1 MLVKCKCCGN
11 KIERENAYKV
21 TTEKGN
27 KYYCNESCFK
37 KVEAAAKE
45 KADKDAIYAEIVDI
59 FGYKIQNSALFKEWK
74 CWNELA
80 SNEKILSY
88 IQENKDYI
96 KGAVGKLNSTE
107 YARVRYVS
115 AILKNNLKDY
125 AENRGKRAQLPV
137 FDDAMPQEVV
147 EDIDYIMPINKKKK
161 VERRKGF
168 GE

>member
-11 KIERENAYKV
+11 KIERESAYKV
-21 TTEKGN
+21 MTDKGN
-27 KYYCNESCFK
+27 KYYCSKAEY
-37 KVEAAAKE
+37 EAMQKE
-45 KADKDAIYAEIVDI
+45 KADKDAIYTEIVDI

-107 YARVRYVS
+107 YVRVRYMS
-115 AILKNNLKDY
+115 AILKNSLVDY
-125 AENRGKRAQLPV
+125 KVGSRKEPEKIEVKNDSFFELFEPIKESKKMRKSFAELE
-137 FDDAMPQEVV
+137 DDL
-147 EDIDYIMPINKKKK
+147 
-161 VERRKGF
+161 
-168 GE
+168 

>member
-11 KIERENAYKV
+11 KIERESAYKV
-21 TTEKGN
+21 ITDKGN
-27 KYYCNESCFK
+27 KYYCSKAEY
-37 KVEAAAKE
+37 EAMQKE
-45 KADKDAIYAEIVDI
+45 KVDKDAIYAEIVDI

-88 IQENKDYI
+88 IQEKKDYI
-96 KGAVGKLNSTE
+96 KGAVGRINGTE

-115 AILKNNLKDY
+115 AILKNSLVDY
-125 AENRGKRAQLPV
+125 KVESRKEPEPV
-137 FDDAMPQEVV
+137 QKSVIDD
-147 EDIDYIMPINKKKK
+147 DYIMPINKKKK

>member
-11 KIERENAYKV
+11 KIERESAYKV
-21 TTEKGN
+21 MTVTGN
-27 KYYCNESCFK
+27 KYYCSTAEY
-37 KVEAAAKE
+37 EAMQKE
-45 KADKDAIYAEIVDI
+45 KADKDAIYTEIVNI

-107 YARVRYVS
+107 YARVRYMS
-115 AILKNNLKDY
+115 AILKNSLVDY
-125 AENRGKRAQLPV
+125 K
-137 FDDAMPQEVV
+137 V
-147 EDIDYIMPINKKKK
+147 EPRKEPEKITVDCEIYEAPIFTKKK
-161 VERRKGF
+161 RRGLS
-168 GE
+168 ELENEVI

>member
-1 MLVKCKCCGN
+1 MLVTCQICKK
-11 KIERENAYKV
+11 KIERDSAYKI

-27 KYYCNESCFK
+27 KYYCSQAEYD
-37 KVEAAAKE
+37 AMQKE

-107 YARVRYVS
+107 YARIRYMS

-125 AENRGKRAQLPV
+125 AKNRGKRAQLPV

>member
-11 KIERENAYKV
+11 KIERESAYKV
-21 TTEKGN
+21 TTDKGN
-27 KYYCNESCFK
+27 KYYCNKAEY
-37 KVEAAAKE
+37 EAMQKE

-96 KGAVGKLNSTE
+96 KGAVGRLNSTE

-115 AILKNNLKDY
+115 AILKNSLVDYKVESRKEPEKIEVKKDSFF
-125 AENRGKRAQLPV
+125 EL
-137 FDDAMPQEVV
+137 FE
-147 EDIDYIMPINKKKK
+147 PIKENKKM
-161 VERRKGF
+161 RKSF
-168 GE
+168 AELEDDL

>member
-1 MLVKCKCCGN
+1 MLVKCKGCGN

-21 TTEKGN
+21 MTDKGN
-27 KYYCNESCFK
+27 KYYCSKAEY
-37 KVEAAAKE
+37 EAMQKE
-45 KADKDAIYAEIVDI
+45 KADKDAIYTEIVDI

-107 YARVRYVS
+107 YARVRYMS
-115 AILKNNLKDY
+115 AILKNSLVDY
-125 AENRGKRAQLPV
+125 KVGSRKEPEKIEVKNDSFFELFEPIKESKKMRKSFAELE
-137 FDDAMPQEVV
+137 DDL
-147 EDIDYIMPINKKKK
+147 
-161 VERRKGF
+161 
-168 GE
+168 

>member
-1 MLVKCKCCGN
+1 MLVNCKCCGN
-11 KIERENAYKV
+11 KIERESAYKV
-21 TTEKGN
+21 MTDKGN
-27 KYYCNESCFK
+27 KYYCSQAEY
-37 KVEAAAKE
+37 EAMQKE

-107 YARVRYVS
+107 YARIRYMS

-125 AENRGKRAQLPV
+125 AKNRGKRAQLPV

>member
-11 KIERENAYKV
+11 KIERESAYKV
-21 TTEKGN
+21 ITDKGN
-27 KYYCNESCFK
+27 KYYCSKAEY
-37 KVEAAAKE
+37 EAMQKE
-45 KADKDAIYAEIVDI
+45 KVDKDAIYAEIVDI

-96 KGAVGKLNSTE
+96 KDAVGRLNNTE

-115 AILKNNLKDY
+115 AILKNSLVDY
-125 AENRGKRAQLPV
+125 K
-137 FDDAMPQEVV
+137 V
-147 EDIDYIMPINKKKK
+147 ETREEPEKITVDCEIYEIPIFTKKK
-161 VERRKGF
+161 RRGLS
-168 GE
+168 ELEDEVI

>member
-11 KIERENAYKV
+11 KIERESAYKV
-21 TTEKGN
+21 ITDNGN
-27 KYYCNESCFK
+27 KYYCNKAEY
-37 KVEAAAKE
+37 EAMQKE

-96 KGAVGKLNSTE
+96 KGAVGRINGTE

-115 AILKNNLKDY
+115 AILKNSLVDY
-125 AENRGKRAQLPV
+125 
-137 FDDAMPQEVV
+137 
-147 EDIDYIMPINKKKK
+147 K
-161 VERRKGF
+161 VELRKEPEKIAVDCEIYEAPISTRKKRRGLS
-168 GE
+168 ELENEVI

>member
-1 MLVKCKCCGN
+1 MLVTCQICKK
-11 KIERENAYKV
+11 KIERDSAYKI

-27 KYYCNESCFK
+27 KYYCSQAEYD
-37 KVEAAAKE
+37 AMQKE

-107 YARVRYVS
+107 YARIRYMS

-125 AENRGKRAQLPV
+125 IGNRGQRAKLSV
-137 FDDAMPQEVV
+137 FDDAIPQEVV
-147 EDIDYIMPINKKKK
+147 EDLDYIMPINKKKK

>member
-11 KIERENAYKV
+11 KIERESAYKV
-21 TTEKGN
+21 MTDKGN
-27 KYYCNESCFK
+27 KYYCSKAEY
-37 KVEAAAKE
+37 EAMQKE
-45 KADKDAIYAEIVDI
+45 KADKDAIYTEIVDI

-107 YARVRYVS
+107 YARVRYMS
-115 AILKNNLKDY
+115 AILKNSLADY
-125 AENRGKRAQLPV
+125 K
-137 FDDAMPQEVV
+137 V
-147 EDIDYIMPINKKKK
+147 ESRKEPEKITVDCEIYEAPIFTKKK
-161 VERRKGF
+161 RRGLS
-168 GE
+168 ELENEVI

>member
-11 KIERENAYKV
+11 KIERESAYKV
-21 TTEKGN
+21 MTDKGN
-27 KYYCNESCFK
+27 KYYCSKAEY
-37 KVEAAAKE
+37 EAMQKE

-115 AILKNNLKDY
+115 AILKNSLVDY
-125 AENRGKRAQLPV
+125 KVGSRKEPEKIEVKNDSFFELFEPIKESKKMRKSFAELE
-137 FDDAMPQEVV
+137 DDL
-147 EDIDYIMPINKKKK
+147 
-161 VERRKGF
+161 
-168 GE
+168 

>member
-11 KIERENAYKV
+11 KIERESAYKV
-21 TTEKGN
+21 ITDKGN
-27 KYYCNESCFK
+27 KYYCSKAEY
-37 KVEAAAKE
+37 EAMQKE

-96 KGAVGKLNSTE
+96 KDAVGRLNNTE

-115 AILKNNLKDY
+115 AILKNSLVDY
-125 AENRGKRAQLPV
+125 KVKSRKEPEKIAVDCEIYEAPISTRKKRRGLSELEN
-137 FDDAMPQEVV
+137 EV
-147 EDIDYIMPINKKKK
+147 I
-161 VERRKGF
+161 
-168 GE
+168 

>member
-1 MLVKCKCCGN
+1 MLVNCKCCGN
-11 KIERENAYKV
+11 KIERESAYKV
-21 TTEKGN
+21 MTDKGN
-27 KYYCNESCFK
+27 KYYCSKAEY
-37 KVEAAAKE
+37 EAMQKE
-45 KADKDAIYAEIVDI
+45 KADKDAIYTEIVDI

-115 AILKNNLKDY
+115 AILKNSLVDY
-125 AENRGKRAQLPV
+125 KVEPRKEPEKI
-137 FDDAMPQEVV
+137 EVKNDSFF
-147 EDIDYIMPINKKKK
+147 ELFEPIKENKKM
-161 VERRKGF
+161 RKSF
-168 GE
+168 AELEDDL

>member
-11 KIERENAYKV
+11 KIERESAYKV
-21 TTEKGN
+21 ITDKGN
-27 KYYCNESCFK
+27 KYYCNKAEY
-37 KVEAAAKE
+37 EAMQKE

-96 KGAVGKLNSTE
+96 KGAVDRINGTE

-115 AILKNNLKDY
+115 AILKNSLVDY
-125 AENRGKRAQLPV
+125 KVETREEPEKIEGKNDSFFEL
-137 FDDAMPQEVV
+137 FE
-147 EDIDYIMPINKKKK
+147 PIKENKKM
-161 VERRKGF
+161 RKSF
-168 GE
+168 AELEDDL

>member
-11 KIERENAYKV
+11 KIERESAYKV
-21 TTEKGN
+21 ITDNGN
-27 KYYCNESCFK
+27 KYYCNKAEY
-37 KVEAAAKE
+37 EAMQKE

-96 KGAVGKLNSTE
+96 KGAVGRINGTE

-115 AILKNNLKDY
+115 AILKNSLVDY
-125 AENRGKRAQLPV
+125 K
-137 FDDAMPQEVV
+137 V
-147 EDIDYIMPINKKKK
+147 ETREEPEKITVDCEIYETPIFTKKK
-161 VERRKGF
+161 RRGLS
-168 GE
+168 ELEDEVI

>member
-11 KIERENAYKV
+11 KIERESAYKV
-21 TTEKGN
+21 MTDKGN
-27 KYYCNESCFK
+27 KYYCSKAEY
-37 KVEAAAKE
+37 EAMQKE
-45 KADKDAIYAEIVDI
+45 KADKDAIYTEIVDI

-107 YARVRYVS
+107 YARVRYMS
-115 AILKNNLKDY
+115 AILKNSLADY
-125 AENRGKRAQLPV
+125 
-137 FDDAMPQEVV
+137 
-147 EDIDYIMPINKKKK
+147 K
-161 VERRKGF
+161 VESRKEPEKIEVKNDSFFELFEPIKESKKMRKSFAELEGDL
-168 GE
+168 

>member
-11 KIERENAYKV
+11 KIERESAYKV
-21 TTEKGN
+21 ITDKGN
-27 KYYCNESCFK
+27 KYYCSKAEY
-37 KVEAAAKE
+37 EAMQKE
-45 KADKDAIYAEIVDI
+45 KVDKDAIYAEIVDI

-96 KGAVGKLNSTE
+96 KGAVGRINGTE

-115 AILKNNLKDY
+115 AILKNSLVDY
-125 AENRGKRAQLPV
+125 KVETREEPEKIEGKNDSFFEL
-137 FDDAMPQEVV
+137 FE
-147 EDIDYIMPINKKKK
+147 PIKENKKM
-161 VERRKGF
+161 RKSF
-168 GE
+168 AELEDDL

>member
-11 KIERENAYKV
+11 KIERESAYKV
-21 TTEKGN
+21 MTDKGN
-27 KYYCNESCFK
+27 KYYCSKAEY
-37 KVEAAAKE
+37 EAMQKE
-45 KADKDAIYAEIVDI
+45 KADKDAIYTEIVDI

-115 AILKNNLKDY
+115 AILKNSLVDY
-125 AENRGKRAQLPV
+125 KVGSRKEPEKIEVKNDSFFELFEPIKESKKMRKSFAELE
-137 FDDAMPQEVV
+137 DDL
-147 EDIDYIMPINKKKK
+147 
-161 VERRKGF
+161 
-168 GE
+168 

>member
-21 TTEKGN
+21 MTDKGN
-27 KYYCNESCFK
+27 KYYCSKAEY
-37 KVEAAAKE
+37 EAMQKE
-45 KADKDAIYAEIVDI
+45 KADKDAIYTEIVDI

-107 YARVRYVS
+107 YARVRYMS
-115 AILKNNLKDY
+115 AILKNSLVDY
-125 AENRGKRAQLPV
+125 KVGSRKEPEKITVDCEIYEA
-137 FDDAMPQEVV
+137 
-147 EDIDYIMPINKKKK
+147 PIFTKKK
-161 VERRKGF
+161 RRGLS
-168 GE
+168 ELENEVI

>member
-11 KIERENAYKV
+11 KIERESAYKV

-115 AILKNNLKDY
+115 AILKNSLVDY
-125 AENRGKRAQLPV
+125 KVGSRKEPEKIEVKNDSFFELFEPIKESKKMRKSFAELE
-137 FDDAMPQEVV
+137 DDL
-147 EDIDYIMPINKKKK
+147 
-161 VERRKGF
+161 
-168 GE
+168 